1 MPKKEKKTK
10 TRTVQWSKINA
21 SVVQDDSVWG
31 KLAKASNVDID
42 FDLLDNFFGIESLAV
57 SGAAEVVKVGIL
69 LILLNLDF

>member
-1 MPKKEKKTK
+1 M
-10 TRTVQWSKINA
+10 
-21 SVVQDDSVWG
+21 VQDDSVWG